1 MQQTKLT
8 DYYHGV
14 SDNTLTNYFTEWYN
28 YLFNKNKTDEDNIEL
43 NSNQHQKR
51 MTDYYNVL
59 DKV

>member
-8 DYYHGV
+8 DYYSGS

>member
-1 MQQTKLT
+1 MHQTKLT
-8 DYYHGV
+8 DYYSGS